1 MKSNLVVIA
10 LCLAVVMPAIAQ
22 TPEEIVRQTYA
33 KATFSNQVGLIER
46 NVHLGAP
53 AKSDDSLQVT
63 LQQNQ
68 LKFTLSDFKTGDI
81 TGNND
86 PLISIGSDSTGKQV
100 LYMTLSFSSYT
111 SEDSPGVKIE
121 GRSLQ
126 MEWML
131 GASNP
136 ATPAALKT
144 LPISLIAT
152 DGGWTK
158 YVTYHVV
165 TEFQGKTA
173 EYQAFFVF
181 EESGKASARD
191 PFVQNSGLDDLITAS
206 VYPMMLLRTPYRE
219 NPNVLKWL
227 KANQLS
233 TPSCQSGEVCCD
245 TTTMKCGLLPSD
257 LTEEL
262 EKKPFGAGPDNMELR

>member
-1 MKSNLVVIA
+1 MKSYLVAIA

-22 TPEEIVRQTYA
+22 TPEEIIRQTYA
-33 KATFSNQVGLIER
+33 KGIFSNQVGLIER
-46 NVHLGAP
+46 NVRLGAP
-53 AKSDDSLQVT
+53 AKSDDSLQAT

-81 TGNND
+81 TGNNN

-100 LYMTLSFSSYT
+100 LYMTLSYSSYT

-126 MEWML
+126 VGWMP
-131 GASNP
+131 GPSNP

-144 LPISLIAT
+144 LPISLIAR

-165 TEFQGKTA
+165 AEFQGKA
-173 EYQAFFVF
+173 LEYQAFFVF
-181 EESGKASARD
+181 DGNGKASARD
-191 PFVQNSGLDDLITAS
+191 PFVQNNGLDDLITAS

-245 TTTMKCGLLPSD
+245 TTTMKCGILPSD
-257 LTEEL
+257 LRDEL
-262 EKKPFGAGPDNMELR
+262 ERKPVGSE